1 MLKGWHIAA
10 IPDFQGG
17 SCLKIYFIIKKTGR
31 LRAGIKRDPFAP
43 KARCEKCNAGRKL
56 FFHDLEVK

>member
-17 SCLKIYFIIKKTGR
+17 SCLKIYFIIKKPGR
-31 LRAGIKRDPFAP
+31 LRAGIKTRPICT
-43 KARCEKCNAGRKL
+43 KSQVRKMQCGL
-56 FFHDLEVK
+56 QIIFP